1 MPRFQLCL
9 SNTLLVGQ
17 FVLFHF
23 VYSIQ
28 QSIAKLTASLSGV
41 KKVSLLL
48 VRVYSLPFSSLT
60 TVSTTS
66 VNHFRASGSSK
77 ASAIPARIKME
88 LLPSGLRAAS
98 HQSFFIPLVYLIW
111 LSRLNGDIEQSRQVP
126 YLPQKLESIFHL
138 PSTLQHI
145 RNLTCDAYQSF
156 YGNHLASTPQIA
168 RYEHPIE
175 CELRSQ
181 QPCRFLPH

>member
-48 VRVYSLPFSSLT
+48 VRVFSLPFSSLT

-66 VNHFRASGSSK
+66 VNRFRASGSSK
-77 ASAIPARIKME
+77 ASAIPARIKMGTPAIKPKNCFPSFILHSPCLLDLAFSAEWGYRTVPSSSLSSTNTRIHFSPAFNPATYPE
-88 LLPSGLRAAS
+88 LDLRR
-98 HQSFFIPLVYLIW
+98 I
-111 LSRLNGDIEQSRQVP
+111 
-126 YLPQKLESIFHL
+126 SIFL
-138 PSTLQHI
+138 RQPLGI
-145 RNLTCDAYQSF
+145 N
-156 YGNHLASTPQIA
+156 ASNCP
-168 RYEHPIE
+168 
-175 CELRSQ
+175 L
-181 QPCRFLPH
+181 